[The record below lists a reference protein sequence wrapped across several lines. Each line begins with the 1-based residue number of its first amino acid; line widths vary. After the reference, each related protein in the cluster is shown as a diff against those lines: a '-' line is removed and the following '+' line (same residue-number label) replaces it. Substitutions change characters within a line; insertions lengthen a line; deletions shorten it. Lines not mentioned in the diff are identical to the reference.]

1 LTINIFS
8 ACGTGENSSQD
19 ATTQRN
25 LLLTVDNQ
33 WGGFSW
39 QVAKG
44 VSQTLFTP
52 TQIVY
57 PAKGF
62 WLGNP
67 IDYDNS
73 VQLGVEAGANLI
85 TNCSGS
91 FVLVGY
97 SQGAEVISRLLQ
109 QLQPGGPL
117 TAHMPKLLAAVTF
130 GNPMRQQGHTFP
142 GDPTGCTGQGINSQA
157 LLIDTPELW
166 WDMTNIFDLAGNIP
180 TAAPGAIIN
189 QIWQAG
195 GTLDMTSVAQMM
207 EYIAQT
213 LAQDTTNPADRGPAL
228 FEAVTFLA
236 DAITN
241 VNTTGHA
248 CFDTATVGDTGLT
261 FVQTAINYLNSRA

>member
-1 LTINIFS
+1 LTISIFS
-8 ACGTGENSSQD
+8 ACGTGENSSQN

-44 VSQTLFTP
+44 VSQTSFTP

-73 VQLGVEAGANLI
+73 VKLGVAAGQKLI
-85 TNCSGS
+85 TNCSGN

-117 TAHMPKLLAAVTF
+117 TAYMPKLLAAVTF

-142 GDPTGCTGQGINSQA
+142 GAPADCTGQGINSQA
-157 LLIDTPELW
+157 LLVDTPELW
-166 WDMTNIFDLAGNIP
+166 WDMTNIYDLAGNIP
-180 TAAPGAIIN
+180 TTAAGAIIN
-189 QIWQAG
+189 QAWQAA
-195 GTLDMTSVAQMM
+195 GTICMTSELQEATA
-207 EYIAQT
+207 IAK
-213 LAQDTTNPADRGPAL
+213 LVGQDIANPA
-228 FEAVTFLA
+228 VTQAAGFLQK
-236 DAITN
+236 AIVN

-248 CFDTATVGDTGLT
+248 CFDTATVGNTGLT
-261 FVQTAINYLNSRA
+261 FVQTAINYLNRCA